1 MRRTFISSTIATVFS
16 LASISFAPAFAAA
29 PEATAAV
36 PHANVTTQLP
46 RTVRP
51 THYTISV
58 IPDAKAATFSGKV
71 QITVEVVK
79 PTSSITLNAAD
90 LVFQR
95 ATLNAA
101 GNSVEAAKIDVN
113 NEEQTATFHF
123 AKPISKGSYTLAIDY
138 TGIIGIQ
145 ANGLFLVDYPTAN
158 GQKRAIYTQFEN
170 SDARRFIPS
179 WDEPNYKATFDLEV
193 TVPTDQMA
201 VSNMPITKKT
211 DLGNGLSVV
220 NFGTS
225 PKMST
230 YLLFFGA
237 GDFERATVDA
247 DGTEVGVITQRGLVS
262 QAAFPLAESK
272 KILREYNDYFGV
284 RFPLPKLDNIA
295 SPGSS
300 QFFGAMENWGAIFTF
315 ERDILLDPAVATQGD
330 KETSFIVAAH
340 EMAHQWFGDLVTM
353 QWWDDLWLNEGF
365 ASWMENRA
373 TNRLHP
379 EWNSELSVVGVHQY
393 AMERDSVA
401 STHPV
406 VQHIETVEQ
415 ASQAFDEITYGKGES
430 VIHMLENYVGEVGWR
445 DGVRLYM
452 KEHAYTNTT
461 SNDFWK
467 AIEQATGKP
476 IRTIAHD
483 FTLQPGVPMINVV
496 SSSCKAGKTTVAL
509 TQSEFKRDASTKK
522 ALTWHVPVTAQ
533 LIGTNTVATTLVTGG
548 KGSITLE
555 GCGPVVVNAGQAGYY
570 RTVYPQKMFK
580 DDLLANFTKLAP
592 IDQLGLL
599 SDSWSLGL
607 SGQTS
612 MSDVLALTTEAAKSS
627 NPQIMAKVTSIFGG
641 MHRLYNGDPVGQA
654 RLDKVAIA
662 ALSPMLAQIG
672 WTAKPDELSTA
683 TKLRDQLIGTL
694 GEVNDPATID
704 QARRYFAASV
714 TSPDATPAALR
725 KVVSYVVAINADS
738 ATWDQI
744 HTSAQ
749 NEKSP
754 LIKDQLYELLASAK
768 DKTLAQRALDL
779 ASTDEPGATN
789 SAGMIGSVASRH
801 PDLAFDF
808 TIAHLKQ
815 LEKFIDGSSR
825 SRYIPRIAGNSS
837 DAAMI
842 GKLEAYTKANI
853 SPKARRDSETAIAN
867 IKFNV
872 QVRAKRVPE
881 ITAWLDN
888 ALAGFSAAK

>member
-1 MRRTFISSTIATVFS
+1 MRRTLLSSTIATVFS
-16 LASISFAPAFAAA
+16 LASFSSAPVFAHALAATT
-29 PEATAAV
+29 ATQQAS
-36 PHANVTTQLP
+36 VTTQLP

-51 THYTISV
+51 THYAISV
-58 IPDAKAATFSGKV
+58 IPNAKAATFSGKV
-71 QITVEVVK
+71 QITIEVLK

-90 LVFQR
+90 LAFQH
-95 ATLNAA
+95 AALSAA
-101 GNSVEAAKIDVN
+101 GSSVDATKISVN
-113 NEEQTATFHF
+113 AEEQTATFHF
-123 AKPISKGSYTLAIDY
+123 THPIAKGSYSLTIDY

-145 ANGLFLVDYPTAN
+145 ANGLFLVDYATPN

-193 TVPTDQMA
+193 TVPTSEMA

-237 GDFERATVDA
+237 GDFERATDNA

-262 QAAFPLAESK
+262 QAAFPLAASK
-272 KILREYNDYFGV
+272 EILRDYNEYFGV

-379 EWNSELSVVGVHQY
+379 EWNNQLSVVGVHQY
-393 AMERDSVA
+393 SMERDSVA

-430 VIHMLENYVGEVGWR
+430 VIHMLENYVGEDGWR

-452 KEHAYTNTT
+452 KEHAYSNTT
-461 SNDFWK
+461 SDDFWK
-467 AIEQATGKP
+467 AIEHATGKP

-496 SSSCKAGKTTVAL
+496 SASCKAGKTTIAL
-509 TQSEFKRDASTKK
+509 TQSEFKRDVSTKK

-533 LIGTNTVATTLVTGG
+533 LIGSKNFGTTLVTGG
-548 KGSITLE
+548 KGSLVLE
-555 GCGPVVVNAGQAGYY
+555 GCGPIIVNAGQAGYF
-570 RTVYPQKMFK
+570 RTVYPEKMFN

-599 SDSWSLGL
+599 SDTWSLSL
-607 SGQTS
+607 SGQTP
-612 MSDVLALTTEAAKSS
+612 MSEVLALTMVAAKST
-627 NPQIMAKVTSIFGG
+627 NPQIMAKVTSIFRT
-641 MHRLYNGDPVGQA
+641 MHRLYNGDPAGQKK
-654 RLDKVAIA
+654 LDSVAITVM
-662 ALSPMLAQIG
+662 SPMLATIG

-694 GEVNDPATID
+694 GEVNDPVTIAE
-704 QARRYFAASV
+704 ARRYFTASA
-714 TSPDATPAALR
+714 TSPEATPAALR
-725 KVVSYVVAINADS
+725 KVVSFVVAINADS
-738 ATWDQI
+738 ATWDQL
-744 HTSAQ
+744 HASAQ
-749 NEKSP
+749 AEKSP

-768 DKTLAQRALDL
+768 DQTLAKRALEV
-779 ASTDEPGATN
+779 AATDEPGATN
-789 SAGMIGSVASRH
+789 SAGMIGHVAGYH

-837 DAAMI
+837 DQAMLA
-842 GKLEAYTKANI
+842 KLDAYAKANI
-853 SPKARRDSETAIAN
+853 APKARRDAETATAN
-867 IKFNV
+867 IKFNI
-872 QVRAKRVPE
+872 QVRAKRLPE
-881 ITAWLDN
+881 ITTWLDT
-888 ALAGFSAAK
+888 ALVGFSGNN